1 MSLPS
6 TDALSTGNFFSA
18 CTAAL
23 TKKLMKPSLTPC
35 SFSKRSWKRLRIS
48 ITGAMLTSLKVVR
61 MALLDC
67 DCSKRSATRARRRVM
82 GTRCSGRWP
91 KSGAAG
97 ALTCGKV
104 LVGTPVGMDA
114 AWTAARGAGAA
125 STSPLVTRPSL
136 PVPTTEPAA
145 MPLSAISLAAAGM
158 ATPAMEPALATGTG
172 ALEAAAAGAAAA
184 GAAAVPTPAES
195 MRAISCSATT
205 VPPSATSISVSM
217 PADGAGTSST
227 TLSVSISIRISSA
240 ATMSPAFFFHCS
252 MVASATDSE
261 SWGTLT
267 STIAMVFLSVCR
279 GISGYVGADGQRAYL
294 VSTKPLIL
302 ENAPSTSAFCCSWC
316 RCE

>member
-1 MSLPS
+1 M
-6 TDALSTGNFFSA
+6 
-18 CTAAL
+18 
-23 TKKLMKPSLTPC
+23 
-35 SFSKRSWKRLRIS
+35 
-48 ITGAMLTSLKVVR
+48 TGAILTSLKVVR

-97 ALTCGKV
+97 AFTCGKV
-104 LVGTPVGMDA
+104 LVGTPVGIDTAWA
-114 AWTAARGAGAA
+114 AASGAGAA
-125 STSPLVTRPSL
+125 NTSPLVTRPSL
-136 PVPTTEPAA
+136 PVPTTEPTA
-145 MPLSAISLAAAGM
+145 MPLSAMSLAAAGM
-158 ATPAMEPALATGTG
+158 ATPAMEPALG
-172 ALEAAAAGAAAA
+172 AGAAAAGEAAAGAAAGA
-184 GAAAVPTPAES
+184 GPAAMPTPAGS
-195 MRAISCSATT
+195 MRAISCSAIT
-205 VPPSATSISVSM
+205 VAPSATRISASM

-279 GISGYVGADGQRAYL
+279 GISGCVGADGRRAYL